1 MISCFRL
8 GENVS
13 RSSPSG
19 KAKKYLSLEGP
30 KEHGLRNAFR
40 LRGVAPN
47 SVSRDITVMY
57 FSL

>member
-13 RSSPSG
+13 RRSPSG
-19 KAKKYLSLEGP
+19 KAKKYMGLEGP

-47 SVSRDITVMY
+47 SVFRDITVMY
-57 FSL
+57 F